1 MLRAVQ
7 DLDGAV
13 AVSACCAPIDDK
25 STTCGS
31 VAARRWRR
39 ANRGPAIVAS
49 AASEPIW
56 MCRIRR
62 GSGSAIALS
71 AAEIPRFLTSVSSEL
86 EVIARFGDK
95 TVKIRGA

>member
-1 MLRAVQ
+1 VLRP
-7 DLDGAV
+7 D
-13 AVSACCAPIDDK
+13 
-25 STTCGS
+25 
-31 VAARRWRR
+31 RRQEHHVRQR
-39 ANRGPAIVAS
+39 GGPSLETIAANRGPAIVAS